1 MKELLQNF
9 TIEQILVFVV
19 LLAGAIK
26 GVISFFDWVAERLRK
41 VFNGQTKKEQETQ
54 NAKELIQKLFDM
66 QKKTGEDIKQ
76 LSSHLDLLMESDKD
90 DIKAWIT
97 REHHY
102 FCYTLGYI
110 DDYSLDCIEKR
121 YKHYQDEGGN
131 SFIADLMKELRA
143 LPKRASIG
151 EKEDSRRG

>member
-26 GVISFFDWVAERLRK
+26 GIISFFDWVAERLRK

-76 LSSHLDLLMESDKD
+76 LSSHIDLLMESDKD

-151 EKEDSRRG
+151 EKENSRRG

>member
-54 NAKELIQKLFDM
+54 HAQELIQKLFDM
-66 QKKTGEDIKQ
+66 QKKTDEDIKQ
-76 LSSHLDLLMESDKD
+76 LSSQIDLLMESDKD

-151 EKEDSRRG
+151 EKENSRRG

>member
-26 GVISFFDWVAERLRK
+26 GVISFFDWIAERLRK

-76 LSSHLDLLMESDKD
+76 LSSHIDLLMESDKD

-151 EKEDSRRG
+151 EKENSRRG

>member
-1 MKELLQNF
+1 MGELLQNF
-9 TIEQILVFVV
+9 TVEQILIFVV

-26 GVISFFDWVAERLRK
+26 GIISFFDWTAERLRK
-41 VFNGQTKKEQETQ
+41 LFNGQTKKEQESQ
-54 NAKELIQKLFDM
+54 KAQELIQKLFAM
-66 QKKTGEDIKQ
+66 QKQTDEDIKK
-76 LSSHLDLLMESDKD
+76 LSAHVDLLMESDKD

-131 SFIADLMKELRA
+131 SFIADLMKELRT
-143 LPKRASIG
+143 LPKKSSIG
-151 EKEDSRRG
+151 ETPESRRG

>member
-54 NAKELIQKLFDM
+54 HVRELIQKLFDM
-66 QKKTGEDIKQ
+66 QKKTDEDIKQ
-76 LSSHLDLLMESDKD
+76 LSSHIGLLMESDKD

-143 LPKRASIG
+143 LPKRVSIG
-151 EKEDSRRG
+151 EQESSRRG

>member
-76 LSSHLDLLMESDKD
+76 LSSHIDLLMESDKD

>member
-9 TIEQILVFVV
+9 TIEQILMFVV

-54 NAKELIQKLFDM
+54 HVRELIQKLFDM
-66 QKKTGEDIKQ
+66 QKKTDEDIKQ
-76 LSSHLDLLMESDKD
+76 LSSHIGLLMESDKD

-151 EKEDSRRG
+151 EKENSRRG

>member
-76 LSSHLDLLMESDKD
+76 LSSHIDLLMESDKD

-143 LPKRASIG
+143 LPKRVSIG
-151 EKEDSRRG
+151 EQESSRRG

>member
-76 LSSHLDLLMESDKD
+76 LSSHIDLLMESDKD

-143 LPKRASIG
+143 LPKRVSIG

>member
-76 LSSHLDLLMESDKD
+76 LSSHIDLLMESDKD

-151 EKEDSRRG
+151 EKENSRRG

>member
-76 LSSHLDLLMESDKD
+76 LSSHIDLLMESDKD

-143 LPKRASIG
+143 LPKRVSIG
-151 EKEDSRRG
+151 EQASSRRG